1 MKLIRLLILFLAIAH
16 PALVWSAGEI
26 DQSLPDEPNRR
37 DDCDAKLAS
46 WVENVRPVFKSSN
59 NTLDVDLTS
68 LYDVL
73 KRLKC
78 FSYEQLWLE
87 LWWVTDVS
95 QNPRPDNFG
104 STSYFSKFERCHQ
117 LEPEHFVFHSSKQ
130 LETSFDEAEKPASVA
145 RVNNYFD
152 F

>member
-1 MKLIRLLILFLAIAH
+1 MKSIRLLILFLAIAH